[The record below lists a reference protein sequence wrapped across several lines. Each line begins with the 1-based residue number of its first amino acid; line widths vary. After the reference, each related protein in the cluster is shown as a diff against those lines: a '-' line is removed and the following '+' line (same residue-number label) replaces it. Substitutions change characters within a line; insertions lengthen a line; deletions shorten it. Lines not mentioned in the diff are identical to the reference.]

1 MSRREFHEQY
11 YLMSEVK
18 VSTKKFAEMC
28 RYNGLFEKMS
38 NGIRYYAGIRLRVE
52 EPVEENLFN

>member
-1 MSRREFHEQY
+1 
-11 YLMSEVK
+11 MSEVK